1 MSVLKLEN
9 IIKKYSDP
17 SIVLN
22 NLNLEIKI
30 RESVAVLGASGSG
43 KSTLL
48 HIASMLDTPTSGNVF
63 IDGVLASSLSKYQKS
78 QLRLHKIGFIY
89 QFHHLMEEFDVITNV
104 AMPLLLDGIQKD
116 VACNQANILLKRL
129 GLDEKSRSLPSEL
142 SGGQK
147 QRVAI
152 ARSLVN
158 NPRIVFADEPTGNLD
173 NINAEQVFRLL
184 NLHTKQNNASLIVIT
199 HNEDLADILDRKLRL
214 KDGKLQDF

>member
-22 NLNLEIKI
+22 ELNLEIEI
-30 RESVAVLGASGSG
+30 GESVAILGASGSG

-48 HIASMLDTPTSGNVF
+48 HIASMLDSPTSGNVF

-116 VACNQANILLKRL
+116 VACNQATILLKRL
-129 GLDEKSRSLPSEL
+129 WLDEKSTSLPSEL

-158 NPRIVFADEPTGNLD
+158 SPRIVFADEPTGNLD
-173 NINAEQVFRLL
+173 NINAEQVFQLL

-199 HNEDLADILDRKLRL
+199 HNEDLARILDRKLRL